1 MLSPLQFA
9 WRATYGWFNYVMKT
23 QTQYLSMVV
32 DEDMARYPG
41 HLIAETGAA
50 FCPAVRST
58 SQIVR
63 VEYLAGY
70 RLIASTGRTG
80 TGLYPANILVDRP
93 VNRIDAFHTLEFF
106 HDAGQAVL
114 YAAEWGR
121 RWEQQ

>member
-1 MLSPLQFA
+1 
-9 WRATYGWFNYVMKT
+9 MKT
-23 QTQYLSMVV
+23 QTQYLSMVF
-32 DEDMARYPG
+32 DEDTARFPG
-41 HLIAETGAA
+41 HLLAGTEAA

-70 RLIASTGRTG
+70 RLTASTGRTG
-80 TGLYPANILVDRP
+80 AGLYPANLLVERP
-93 VNRIDAFHTLEFF
+93 GNRIDAFHTLEYF

-121 RWEQQ
+121 RWVQQ